1 MPSANPFET
10 STNPILVEVIRGEMV
25 ESVHRGSVVIV
36 DHRGVVADFWGR
48 VDEVVYPRSAL
59 KPIQAIPLLE
69 SGAFDHFGLSA
80 REIALACASHEGEP
94 LHVEIVGHW
103 LARIGLS
110 VEDLR
115 CGLPE
120 CARHARGDEEAPI
133 ATAAMHQCSGN
144 HVGFLT
150 TARFLG
156 EPTLGYVGAAHP
168 VQRRVFSV
176 LEELAGIKVR
186 SAPKGTD
193 GCGIPVIGISLK
205 SLATA
210 IARLGNPVDLPERRA
225 VAAKRI
231 VEAMHREPYLVA
243 GKGRSCTALMQR
255 AKKPL
260 MVKMGAEGV
269 YVAAIPDLG
278 LGVAIKIDDGSTRA
292 AEVTIAAVLNRL
304 GVLNPGGEFDVN
316 SDVIFN
322 RSGVAVGLIHS
333 TLETPAGAR
342 RLALPI

>member
-1 MPSANPFET
+1 M
-10 STNPILVEVIRGEMV
+10 
-25 ESVHRGSVVIV
+25 
-36 DHRGVVADFWGR
+36 
-48 VDEVVYPRSAL
+48 
-59 KPIQAIPLLE
+59 
-69 SGAFDHFGLSA
+69 
-80 REIALACASHEGEP
+80 
-94 LHVEIVGHW
+94 
-103 LARIGLS
+103 
-110 VEDLR
+110 
-115 CGLPE
+115 
-120 CARHARGDEEAPI
+120 
-133 ATAAMHQCSGN
+133 
-144 HVGFLT
+144 
-150 TARFLG
+150 
-156 EPTLGYVGAAHP
+156 
-168 VQRRVFSV
+168 

-193 GCGIPVIGISLK
+193 GCGIPVVGISLK

-322 RSGVAVGLIHS
+322 RSGVAVGLIYS